1 MNFQEFL
8 ELKISIGKFEIALI
22 NILLVIFILAAARL
36 TVWLAKRLLLPKFYA
51 RRKVDVGRQ
60 YAFTQFIVYFVYVGA
75 VIWAMETLG
84 MSLSVLLAS
93 SAALLVGI
101 GLGLQDTFKDLVSGF
116 VILVEG
122 TVEVG
127 DVIEVDGLV
136 ARVKRIGLRTSEV
149 ETRNNNTIL
158 IPNSKIIGEK
168 VTNYTANDL
177 PTKFSI
183 RVGVAYKSDLDQ
195 VKKLMVEA
203 VKKHPKILET
213 PEPGVEL
220 INFGDSSL
228 DMELDFFSNE
238 VFRIE
243 PVLSAIRFEIA
254 RLFRENGVEIPFPQR
269 EVWVKNPP
277 A

>member
-269 EVWVKNPP
+269 EV
-277 A
+277 